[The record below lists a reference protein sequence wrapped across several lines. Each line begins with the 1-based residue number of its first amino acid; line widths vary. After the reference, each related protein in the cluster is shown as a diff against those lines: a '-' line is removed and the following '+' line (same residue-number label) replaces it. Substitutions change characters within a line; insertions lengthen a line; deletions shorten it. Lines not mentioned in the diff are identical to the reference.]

1 MTTPDATNRRGEGFL
16 YLSIMICFCVLYA
29 PQPMLSELAD
39 RFMVSKPEAGLL
51 VSVTLIPLAIA
62 PLSYGIFLKQ
72 LSALTILKWA
82 LPSLALAMAWSGFV
96 QTYEGML
103 TLRFVQGALLP
114 AIMTATMAYLTSG
127 REGAELS
134 RVMAWYISA
143 TIFGGMA
150 GRVVSGQLASMI
162 SWEWVALIW
171 AGLLLMVTLMPWRRA
186 TPKPLNL
193 MKPHAQLIWQAM
205 TSRGNALIYVSVLCM
220 FWVFAGYLNYLP
232 FRINELDASAS
243 TGLIGQSY
251 LGYSIGIVSALTAGW
266 LAKRVGGPIHAA
278 LIGFVVMIGS
288 LLLALGDVWMLITQV
303 FVMCLGMF
311 VIHTLAASEVNHNAR
326 SLGGVVNGLYVS
338 CYYAGGALGA
348 WLMGYVYELFGWTA
362 FVVVLSCIGMTG
374 ALCMWLYGRQ
384 WVAGR

>member
-1 MTTPDATNRRGEGFL
+1 
-16 YLSIMICFCVLYA
+16 MICFCVLYA
-29 PQPMLSELAD
+29 PQPMLSELAE

-82 LPSLALAMAWSGFV
+82 LPLLAIAMAWSGFV
-96 QTYEGML
+96 QSYEGML
-103 TLRFVQGALLP
+103 ILRLSQGALLP

-127 REGAELS
+127 REGHELS
-134 RVMAWYISA
+134 RVMALYISA

-150 GRVVSGQLASMI
+150 GRVVSGQLASYI
-162 SWEWVALIW
+162 EWEWVASMW
-171 AGLLLMVTLMPWRRA
+171 AVLLLLVTMTPWRRA

-193 MKPHAQLIWQAM
+193 IKPDAQRIKQAI
-205 TSRGNALIYVSVLCM
+205 TSRGNGLIFLSVFCM

-232 FRINELDASAS
+232 FRINEVDPGAS
-243 TGLIGQSY
+243 TGLVGQSY

-266 LAKRVGGPIHAA
+266 LAKRFGGPIRVAM
-278 LIGFVVMIGS
+278 IGFIVMIGS
-288 LLLALGDVWMLITQV
+288 LLLSLGDVWMLIAQV

-338 CYYAGGALGA
+338 CYYAGGAFGA
-348 WLMGYVYELFGWTA
+348 WLMGYIYELFGWTL
-362 FVVVLSCIGMTG
+362 FLIVLAAIGAIGACCI
-374 ALCMWLYGRQ
+374 WLYGQMHQTR
-384 WVAGR
+384 RR